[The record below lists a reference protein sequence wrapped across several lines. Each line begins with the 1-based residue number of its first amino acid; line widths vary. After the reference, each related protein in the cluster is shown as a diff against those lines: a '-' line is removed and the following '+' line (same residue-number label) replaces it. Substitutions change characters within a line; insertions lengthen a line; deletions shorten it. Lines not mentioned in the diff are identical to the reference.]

1 MSETLT
7 LARPYARAA
16 FASAQAGGSL
26 ADWSNNLGVA
36 AQIVADPRVHSLV
49 GDPRIGN
56 ADVVQMLLPPS
67 DGTESPFAQF
77 LTLLVENRRAGLLP
91 DIAALFEELKRES
104 ERVLKVTVR
113 SAVPFANGQADAIRA
128 ALKKRFSRDIEL
140 EQRVDPSVI
149 GGAVIDAGDMVI
161 DGSVRGRLARLEQ
174 ALTQ

>member
-16 FASAQAGGSL
+16 FASAQTGSAL
-26 ADWSNNLGVA
+26 ADWSRKLGVA

-49 GDPRIGN
+49 GDPRVGN
-56 ADVVQMLLPPS
+56 ADLVRLLLPPDDS
-67 DGTESPFAQF
+67 GDSAFVRFVA
-77 LTLLVENRRAGLLP
+77 LLVENRRAGLLP

-113 SAVPFANGQADAIRA
+113 SAVPFANGQADAIKSV
-128 ALKKRFSRDIEL
+128 LSKRFGRDIEL
-140 EQRVDPSVI
+140 EQRIDPSVI

-161 DGSVRGRLARLEQ
+161 DGSVRGRLARLES

>member
-16 FASAQAGGSL
+16 FASAQAGGAL
-26 ADWSNNLGVA
+26 ADWSSKLGIA

-49 GDPRIGN
+49 GDPRMGN
-56 ADVVQMLLPPS
+56 AEVTQLLLPPG
-67 DGTESPFAQF
+67 DGVDSAFARF
-77 LTLLVENRRAGLLP
+77 VALLVENRRATLLP

-104 ERVLKVTVR
+104 ERVLRVTLR
-113 SAVPFANGQADAIRA
+113 SAVPIADSQADAIRV
-128 ALKKRFSRDIEL
+128 ALKKRFGRDIDL
-140 EQRVDPSVI
+140 EQRVDASVI

-161 DGSVRGRLARLEQ
+161 DGSVRGRLARLES

>member
-16 FASAQAGGSL
+16 FASALAGSAL
-26 ADWSNNLGVA
+26 ADWSRKLGIA

-49 GDPRIGN
+49 GDPRLGN
-56 ADVVQMLLPPS
+56 ADLVRLLLPPD
-67 DGTESPFAQF
+67 DGAESAFAQF
-77 LTLLVENRRAGLLP
+77 LALLVENRRATLLP
-91 DIAALFEELKRES
+91 DIAALFEELKRDA

-113 SAVPFANGQADAIRA
+113 TAVPFANGQAEAIRA
-128 ALKKRFSRDIEL
+128 ALKKRFGRDIEL

-161 DGSVRGRLARLEQ
+161 DGSVRGRLERLES